1 MGSIKKALKLI
12 SQLHDLYDTTKELAE
27 LLNGKLPEDKKI
39 TIPEMD
45 KKESIK
51 GKVFKLMMFVKTLKE
66 LTEEVNGILKTTLSA
81 GEYAKITK
89 DSTSVEEIL
98 SVVQTILSGPIEPN
112 TLALAKKL
120 MNGKVLHTFEDKLGH
135 MHGLKVIQAIHDSQ
149 TTKGGIDKDHPGIQ
163 ENEDELDH
171 ALKSLEPEHNH
182 RKHSE
187 GFSSQVKKLIHWHHK
202 QSK

>member
-1 MGSIKKALKLI
+1 MKALKLI

-39 TIPEMD
+39 AIPEMD
-45 KKESIK
+45 KKASIK
-51 GKVFKLMMFVKTLKE
+51 DKVFKLLLFVKTLKE
-66 LTEEVNGILKTTLSA
+66 LTEEVDEILKTTLSA
-81 GEYAKITK
+81 DEYAKITK

-98 SVVQTILSGPIEPN
+98 TVVQTILSQRIEPK
-112 TLALAKKL
+112 TLALAKTL
-120 MNGKVLHTFEDKLGH
+120 MNGKILHTFEDKLGH
-135 MHGLKVIQAIHDSQ
+135 MHGLKVIQAIHESH
-149 TTKGGIDKDHPGIQ
+149 TTKGEIDKDHPGIR
-163 ENEDELDH
+163 ENEHELDH

-182 RKHSE
+182 KKHSE